1 MQTILQSNLQSKAW
15 QPNPGKGETTFNGVL
30 LLVVWCIFTPYF
42 IFTFI
47 LFIRRWD
54 KQPIKARSPL
64 LLSISSVA
72 GYIMITHYCWMTWYS
87 EENWPCIVSHWL
99 IWAVMSWYY
108 VPYILRC
115 LRLFFIFKIN
125 FEKTEM
131 HKGKDG
137 EKKKQGFF
145 VRKRH
150 WFTDRRL
157 LIWLIIFNTLV
168 FLFGLF
174 RQFYYSDNY
183 PGRYGCT
190 VTTLYLTGMTVIF
203 VFFLTFFLISIWFL
217 RKVRDEFNINNEL
230 KAVSLTWTLLI
241 IPYIIIQWVGYNEDI
256 FTTTYFQVLWPLV
269 SYIIS
274 DVYPLHLSYISSQ
287 IITFSTSNVLSSLK
301 TIIGNERA
309 CKHFEEFLV
318 GEFSVENLLFYQ
330 DVARFKLL
338 TDSDEINSQGKVIFD
353 KYIDPSSVLEVNIDS
368 NEKQQITKEIVNP
381 YTGIFDKSQES
392 IFMLM
397 ERDSYPRFLKS
408 AICTKFKKELQN
420 EENVLQIL
428 KKQKMV

>member
-203 VFFLTFFLISIWFL
+203 YGMSSTS
-217 RKVRDEFNINNEL
+217 NNEL

-353 KYIDPSSVLEVNIDS
+353 KYIDPSSVLE
-368 NEKQQITKEIVNP
+368 
-381 YTGIFDKSQES
+381 ES